1 MESEL
6 PDLEYNMHID
16 ILRMKSTMQYIEEDV
31 ELMMQKVTYAN
42 YNSPIPN
49 LFEKLTDLKSELLSI
64 QQRSDLLMKQINVF
78 ENKISFLQEFEDTE
92 TDKIPN
98 GQLQSI
104 REKINLLKYDY
115 KLLKGKIVNF
125 TDGLLKN

>member
-1 MESEL
+1 MESNL

-16 ILRMKSTMQYIEEDV
+16 ILRMKSTMQYIEEDI

-49 LFEKLTDLKSELLSI
+49 LFEKLTNLKSELLSI
-64 QQRSDLLMKQINVF
+64 RQRSDLLMKQLNVF
-78 ENKISFLQEFEDTE
+78 ENKISFLQEFEDAE
-92 TDKIPN
+92 SDIIPN

-104 REKINLLKYDY
+104 REKMNLLKYDY

-125 TDGLLKN
+125 TVGLLKN

>member
-1 MESEL
+1 MESNL

-16 ILRMKSTMQYIEEDV
+16 ILRMKSTMQYIEEDI

-64 QQRSDLLMKQINVF
+64 RQRSDLLMKQLNVF

-92 TDKIPN
+92 TDIIPN

-104 REKINLLKYDY
+104 REKMNLLKYDY

-125 TDGLLKN
+125 TVGLLKN